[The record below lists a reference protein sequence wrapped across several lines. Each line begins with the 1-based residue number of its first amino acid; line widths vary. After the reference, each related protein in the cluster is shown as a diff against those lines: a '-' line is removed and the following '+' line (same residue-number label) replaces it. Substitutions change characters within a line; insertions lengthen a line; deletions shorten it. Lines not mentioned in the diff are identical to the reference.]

1 MKVSDFD
8 FYLPQN
14 LIAQTPL
21 EKREESKL
29 LVINRKDNQL
39 THQHFSNIID
49 YFDENDVLII
59 NNSKVLPARLHGIKE
74 STNAHIEIL
83 LLKEIKKDIW
93 EVLVKPARRVSVGT
107 VVFFSNELSL
117 EILETKQQGLATAKL
132 IYQGILI
139 EILESLGEMPLP
151 PYIKEKLS
159 DNNRYQTVY
168 AKILGSAAAPTA
180 GFHFTEDILSELR
193 KKNVEILEIT
203 LHVGLATF
211 RPVSVS
217 NVLEHQMHEEIYTI
231 DEKTVNQL
239 NQAMKLNKRI
249 TAVGTTTV
257 RALESNYTNKFNAG
271 TFATSIFIYPGY
283 QFRVIDHI
291 ITNFHLPKSTLL
303 MLVSAFYEKDN
314 ILRAYQEAIKHNYRF
329 FSFGDS
335 MLIY

>member
-8 FYLPQN
+8 FNLPQN

-29 LVINRKDNQL
+29 MVINRKDNQL
-39 THQHFSNIID
+39 THQHFSDIID
-49 YFDENDVLII
+49 YFDENDVLIL

-151 PYIKEKLS
+151 PYIKEKLG

-217 NVLEHQMHEEIYTI
+217 NILEHQMHEEIYTI

-239 NQAMKLNKRI
+239 NQAMKLNKKL

-257 RALESNYTNKFNAG
+257 RALESNYTNQFNAG
-271 TFATSIFIYPGY
+271 TFATNIFIYPSY